1 MDTREYL
8 QQVKTLTVKI
18 EQRQCEVNELRE
30 AVMSVRSPAPDKE
43 RVQSSGTN
51 DTLSE
56 TVAKYIDMVTDI
68 EDMFCDLSCLKHKII
83 GEIHEINDPRYI
95 EVLYKRYVE
104 LKKWELIALEMDYDY
119 DYVRALDVKAV
130 KLFGE
135 TILSAHTNTQ
145 TDEL

>member
-30 AVMSVRSPAPDKE
+30 AVMSVRSPASDKE

-56 TVAKYIDMVTDI
+56 TVAKYIDMATDI
-68 EDMFCDLSCLKHKII
+68 EYMLCDLLCLKHKII

-135 TILSAHTNTQ
+135 TILSAHTSTQ
-145 TDEL
+145 TDGL